1 MMKFTTLTLS
11 LLLITSVSF
20 ADQASRDMPSISTT
34 QTIQMTAQ
42 VVAVNMESKT
52 VALRGPEG
60 NVRVLELP
68 EAQRLGEV
76 EVGDTVAAEYI
87 QNLTLELFPG
97 SGGQP
102 GHGTMSAKASAPESE
117 QPGGIVTETSIY
129 MSVVREIDLENG
141 TFKLEWEDGIKEYMA
156 RDMENLKKAKV
167 GDYVVATYT
176 TALAM
181 QLQGVP
187 EGN

>member
-20 ADQASRDMPSISTT
+20 ADQGTRDMPSISTT
-34 QTIQMTAQ
+34 QVMQITAQ
-42 VVAVNMESKT
+42 VMAVSVENKT
-52 VALRGPEG
+52 VALKGPQG

-68 EAQRLGEV
+68 DAQRLDEV
-76 EVGDTVAAEYI
+76 EVGDTVAAEYV

-102 GHGTMSAKASAPESE
+102 GHGTMSAKARAPESE
-117 QPGGIVTETSIY
+117 RPGGIVTETSIY
-129 MSVVREIDLENG
+129 MAVVREVDLENN
-141 TFKLEWEDGIKEYMA
+141 TFKLEWEDGIKDYMA
-156 RDMENLKKAKV
+156 RDPENLKKAKV

-181 QLQGVP
+181 QLQEVP
-187 EGN
+187 EAN